1 MWLFPFMLNN
11 PDFTGLKGKK
21 RLRLLP
27 AGQAGLR
34 VRGEL
39 APVISSDYIV

>member
-1 MWLFPFMLNN
+1 MWLFPFVLNN

-21 RLRLLP
+21 RLRLLL
-27 AGQAGLR
+27 AGQVGLG

-39 APVISSDYIV
+39 APVISSDCIV